1 MDISLK
7 ETKDAFQLYANQHFK
22 KVNAL
27 TKDDM
32 VACSKKLGYKIPPYL
47 AVEAYLYACGGYKIN
62 GSGPFDPEQ
71 LHKWLL
77 QREVRLG
84 HGKHSKT
91 QSMDQHRP
99 IIMGNSGYIQTL
111 TSPENKDIESLSS

>member
-7 ETKDAFQLYANQHFK
+7 EIKDGFQLYANQNFK
-22 KVNAL
+22 KIHVL
-27 TKDDM
+27 SKDDM
-32 VACSKKLGYKIPPYL
+32 VACSKRLGYNIPPYL
-47 AVEAYLYACGGYKIN
+47 AVEAYLVACGGYKIN

-84 HGKHSKT
+84 RGNFSKS
-91 QSMDQHRP
+91 QFSDQHRP
-99 IIMGNSGYIQTL
+99 ILMGNSGYIQTL
-111 TSPENKDIESLSS
+111 SSPENKDIDSV